1 MQRLQGIAVS
11 PGVAIGEAIIF
22 GNEGFRIS
30 RRFLPREAV
39 ASELARLDQAIAAAA
54 KEIDLNR
61 QRVAEQ
67 LGDDYAAI
75 FSAHLQM
82 LQDRKLREELE
93 QMIRD
98 RHYSPEYSVSRALR
112 RYAKVFLSL
121 EGDTMAER
129 ANDVFDIE
137 KRLLRHLLGE
147 RREGLGELTGEV
159 LILAHNL
166 TPSETANLNPNFVKG
181 FVTETGGP
189 GSHTAIVAEALDI
202 PAVVGTGPFLTEVS
216 GGETLIIDGDNG
228 LVILQPDEE
237 TLARYRHEVDEHKQL
252 AAKLETLRDLPSD
265 TLDGQHV
272 TMFGN
277 IEFPAEVKP
286 CLDRGAEGIGL
297 YRTEFLYLTR
307 DVQPSESDHL
317 AAYREVIEALDGRPV
332 VMRTLDLGADKIPN
346 FPMPDDERNPFLGL
360 RSTRLALKHVDMF
373 RIQLRAMLR
382 ATTAGPI
389 KIMFPLI
396 TNLLEL
402 RRAKMVLSDAMEDL
416 EEEGIPFSRDIDIG
430 MMVEVPSAV
439 VMMDHFVQEVDFFSI
454 GTNDLIQYALA
465 VDRSNKDVA
474 SLYTGSDPSILRLI
488 KMAIDT
494 AAQHDKPISMCGQM
508 CGNPIYTMVLLGL
521 GLRTFSVVPAAIPE
535 IKRVCRS
542 VTIPQCEEFAARV
555 MSLESARDVKTALRE
570 ELIKILPDQ
579 LI

>member
-11 PGVAIGEAIIF
+11 PGVAIGEAVIF

-39 ASELARLDQAIAAAA
+39 GAELQRLDQAIAAAA

-82 LQDRKLREELE
+82 LQDRKLREELD

-137 KRLLRHLLGE
+137 KRLLRHLLGQ

-159 LILAHNL
+159 LILANNL
-166 TPSETANLNPNFVKG
+166 TPSETANLNPEFVKG

-237 TLARYRHEVDEHKQL
+237 TLARYRHEVDEHKQHN
-252 AAKLETLRDLPSD
+252 AKLESLRDLPSD
-265 TLDGQHV
+265 TLDGQHI
-272 TMFGN
+272 TMLGN
-277 IEFPAEVKP
+277 IEFPGEVRQ
-286 CLDRGAEGIGL
+286 CQERGAEGIGL

-307 DVQPSESDHL
+307 DVQPNEADHL
-317 AAYREVIEALDGRPV
+317 AAYREVIEALNGQPV

-346 FPMPDDERNPFLGL
+346 FPLPDDERNPFLGL
-360 RSTRLALKHVDMF
+360 RSIRLALKHVDMF

-382 ATTAGPI
+382 ASTAGPM
-389 KIMFPLI
+389 KIMFPLV

-439 VMMDHFVQEVDFFSI
+439 VMMDHFVEEVDFFSI

-474 SLYTGSDPSILRLI
+474 SLYTGSDPSILRLV

-494 AAQHDKPISMCGQM
+494 AAQHNKPISMCGQM

-535 IKRVCRS
+535 VKRVCRS

-579 LI
+579 PV